1 MTPARYP
8 GGVEDRPQGGFF
20 SVTRSAASSTGLQ
33 QGSSVPAWSGDSAG
47 ESTGDVP
54 RGPNG
59 PPPEAES
66 RRGGDRSGAAA
77 PAPDRRRGGGGP
89 RVAWLVP
96 LLAAGVFA
104 VDLVTPGVIAAAV
117 LYVGAVLVAL
127 GTRRPRVVVSTAV
140 LCTLLTLIGAVL
152 PPVTAPLWQ
161 VVANRALALAALWA
175 VALSGISRQR
185 AQGRLREQQEW
196 FSTILGSIG
205 DAVIATDVGGRVV
218 FYNREAETIVGRP
231 AEEALGRPLAEVL
244 TLIDEQTREPAAD
257 PVAQVLERGRTAGFA
272 ERTLLVGAGGAEVPI
287 ADSGAPIRDAEGR
300 LLGVVMVLQ
309 DIGERAAAERAT
321 RFVAEV
327 GSGLVGAAESERAL
341 SDGLRA
347 VTEYFDAGYAA
358 LAAGASPAAAAID
371 CEPGME
377 RPGDLPWSA
386 LDAPARDRFA
396 TGLPVLV
403 GDARTDPATAEA
415 FDETFRPLR
424 WRSLAV
430 VPLGNG
436 GDALWLA
443 ARLPRTWGAADG
455 RLLRSVA
462 DLLALAW
469 ESCRTMVALRRAQ
482 RSRDEYLAMLAHEL
496 RGPMAPMRTDL
507 SMLARQID
515 PLSEAERLRG
525 RVERQ
530 LGQLARLT
538 DGLLEVAR
546 LTQGKVRL
554 RREAVDLRRVVEG
567 AVEGCRSTLA
577 ERRQEL
583 AVRLPDDPV
592 VVDGDAARL
601 EQVVVNLLAN
611 ASKYTPEGGH
621 AWVALTA
628 GDGEAVLAVRDDGI
642 GITREFLPHAF
653 EPFTQSERGA
663 DRAAGGLGLGLALVR
678 RVSELH
684 GGRVEADS
692 AGTGQG
698 ATFTIRLPVRR
709 NGEAVDD
716 DGSGPVTALTAPLKV
731 LVVDDSRDTRESLA
745 EWLRLQGHEV
755 MTAAHADEARSL
767 ARETRPDV
775 ALLDIGLPGI
785 DGYQLA
791 RLLREDLRE
800 IRVIATSGYG
810 QPEALERSR
819 EAGFDLHLVKP
830 LDLRA
835 LRDALASS

>member
-1 MTPARYP
+1 
-8 GGVEDRPQGGFF
+8 
-20 SVTRSAASSTGLQ
+20 
-33 QGSSVPAWSGDSAG
+33 VPAPSGEGGA
-47 ESTGDVP
+47 ERNRLT
-54 RGPNG
+54 G
-59 PPPEAES
+59 PPPA
-66 RRGGDRSGAAA
+66 GATADAAA
-77 PAPDRRRGGGGP
+77 AEAAAGADRLDDLAPLAGQLAGGGGWP
-89 RVAWLVP
+89 RAVWLVP
-96 LLAAGVFA
+96 LLAVGVFA
-104 VDLVTPGVIAAAV
+104 VDLVTPGVVAAAV

-127 GTRRPRVVVSTAV
+127 GSRRPRVIAATAG
-140 LCTLLTLIGAVL
+140 LCTVLTLIAAVV
-152 PPVTAPLWQ
+152 PPLAVPLWQ
-161 VVANRALALAALWA
+161 IVANRTLALAAIWA
-175 VALSGISRQR
+175 VALSGMARQR
-185 AQGRLREQQEW
+185 AEGRLREQQEW

-218 FYNREAETIVGRP
+218 FYNHEAEAIVGRP
-231 AEEALGRPLAEVL
+231 AGDALGRPLGEVL
-244 TLIDEQTREPAAD
+244 TLIDERTRRPVAD

-272 ERTLLVGAGGAEVPI
+272 ERTLLVGAGGTEVPV
-287 ADSGAPIRDAEGR
+287 ADSGAPIYDAEGR

-327 GSGLVGAAESERAL
+327 GSGLVGAVESERAL
-341 SDGLRA
+341 TDGLRA
-347 VTEYFDAGYAA
+347 VAEYFDAGYAA
-358 LAAGASPAAAAID
+358 LSAGGSPGAVAVDRSLGI
-371 CEPGME
+371 E
-377 RPGDLPWSA
+377 RPWHLPWAA
-386 LDAPARDRFA
+386 LAAPARDRFSN
-396 TGLPVLV
+396 GLPLLV
-403 GDARTDPATAEA
+403 GDARTDPATAET

-430 VPLGNG
+430 VPLGTG

-443 ARLPRTWGAADG
+443 ARLPRSWSAADG

-482 RSRDEYLAMLAHEL
+482 RGRDEYLAMLAHEL

-507 SMLARQID
+507 SMLARQTD

-538 DGLLEVAR
+538 DGLLDVAR
-546 LTQGKVRL
+546 LTQGKVKL
-554 RREAVDLRRVVEG
+554 RREAIDLRRVVEA
-567 AVEGCRSTLA
+567 AVEACRATLA
-577 ERRQEL
+577 ERHQEV

-611 ASKYTPEGGH
+611 ASRYTPEGGH
-621 AWVALTA
+621 AWVALAA

-642 GITREFLPHAF
+642 GMTHEFLPHVF

-678 RVSELH
+678 RIGELH

-698 ATFTIRLPVRR
+698 ATFTIRLPLRR
-709 NGEAVDD
+709 SGVAPGE
-716 DGSGPVTALTAPLKV
+716 DGAGPMPVPAAPLKV
-731 LVVDDSRDTRESLA
+731 LVVDDSRDARESLA

-755 MTAAHADEARSL
+755 MTAGHADQARAL
-767 ARETRPDV
+767 AREIRPDV
-775 ALLDIGLPGI
+775 GLLDIGLPGV
-785 DGYQLA
+785 DGHQLA
-791 RLLREDLRE
+791 RLLREDLGE
-800 IRVIATSGYG
+800 IRLIATSGYG

-835 LRDALASS
+835 LRDALSV